1 VKLSIAAV
9 FAFIAVGW
17 PLIIYTTGITG
28 WLKYWFMP
36 WLGYHFWVI
45 FILTSRHFDHW
56 KCNSLS
62 HCFLNVSK
70 LQTHPRVS
78 LLLVILVIESI
89 FQ

>member
-1 VKLSIAAV
+1 LKKFRPNEAKRVKISIAAV

-45 FILTSRHFDHW
+45 LFLQADILIIGSVTSYHI
-56 KCNSLS
+56 
-62 HCFLNVSK
+62 VS
-70 LQTHPRVS
+70 
-78 LLLVILVIESI
+78 
-89 FQ
+89 